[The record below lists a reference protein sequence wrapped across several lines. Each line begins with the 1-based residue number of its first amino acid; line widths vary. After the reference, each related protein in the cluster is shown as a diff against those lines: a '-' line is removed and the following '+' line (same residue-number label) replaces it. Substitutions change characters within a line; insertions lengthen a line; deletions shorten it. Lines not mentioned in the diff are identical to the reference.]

1 MPHQHGQGP
10 APQGPQP
17 LPGVDA
23 IIAVGSGKG
32 GVGKT
37 TLSVNLAVALAKMG
51 HKVGLL
57 DADVYGPNVPLMLGV
72 NDQPRMVG
80 ENRIEPIEAFGLKVI
95 SVGFLNPG
103 DKPII
108 WRGPM
113 LHQIVRQFLGL
124 VEWGQLDY
132 LIVDLPPGTGD
143 IALSLV
149 QTVPLTGAVVV
160 STPSDVSLQDARK
173 AIEMFRQMKV
183 DVVGVVEN
191 MSYFVCPH
199 CQHEVDIFSRG
210 GAEKMA
216 AAVWGV
222 VPGQHRTRPGS
233 PQVRRRRQA
242 GGARRRE
249 LAARQVDLRIR
260 AESSSARRGDQGQ
273 RAGQRDSDPVVIR
286 AYNLVILS
294 GAFGREGPMQLAAE
308 CTDPS
313 RKTAAQ
319 DGKVAFESRQLPSC
333 LRLAILQNQL
343 RHHLPDRRAVLE
355 AVPEPPPTIQTFSIA
370 GCRSIMKWLSGVC
383 SYWQTRVSI
392 SGASFRAGKRK
403 PTYSR
408 MSLRVSGLTTRSP
421 SVGSNAGPRVSS
433 AILNPRRSLPGM
445 P

>member
-1 MPHQHGQGP
+1 LSAHTPHQHGHGP
-10 APQGPQP
+10 GPGQQGPQP

-37 TLSVNLAVALAKMG
+37 TLAVNLAVALAKMG

-72 NDQPRMVG
+72 NAQPRMIG
-80 ENRIEPIEAFGLKVI
+80 ENRIEPLEAFGLKVI

-113 LHQIVRQFLGL
+113 LHQIMRQFLGL

-132 LIVDLPPGTGD
+132 MIVDLPPGTGD

-173 AIEMFRQMKV
+173 AIEMFKQMKV

-216 AAVWGV
+216 ERFGV
-222 VPGQHRTRPGS
+222 SFLGS
-233 PQVRRRRQA
+233 IELDPEVRKSGD
-242 GGARRRE
+242 GGT
-249 LAARQVDLRIR
+249 
-260 AESSSARRGDQGQ
+260 
-273 RAGQRDSDPVVIR
+273 PVVLEGENSPHAKSIYGFAR
-286 AYNLVILS
+286 KVVERVDEIKAAAPASVI
-294 GAFGREGPMQLAAE
+294 Q
-308 CTDPS
+308 
-313 RKTAAQ
+313 
-319 DGKVAFESRQLPSC
+319 
-333 LRLAILQNQL
+333 
-343 RHHLPDRRAVLE
+343 
-355 AVPEPPPTIQTFSIA
+355 IQ
-370 GCRSIMKWLSGVC
+370 
-383 SYWQTRVSI
+383 
-392 SGASFRAGKRK
+392 
-403 PTYSR
+403 
-408 MSLRVSGLTTRSP
+408 
-421 SVGSNAGPRVSS
+421 
-433 AILNPRRSLPGM
+433 
-445 P
+445 